1 MSEPAPDEE
10 ELIVTEEGV
19 TVTKTFVP
27 DGLPVPAIRLVIE
40 STREVPVVVR
50 LQDTIPRTFSMNSV
64 GFHPEYGADNWTAH
78 QDHRVVY
85 ERELDPAED
94 VETVYGI
101 RINKPE
107 QAVPFMTPPELT
119 VRSSPVMSDS
129 GANTG
134 SPIATPA
141 DAQAAKELLA
151 TDATEG
157 TTTQPATSTAD
168 VDAHAAA
175 EQSLITTQLIEE
187 IEAGELESSERQ
199 ALREALGIEETT
211 DVATRVSHLQSR
223 IEEVAAHQTSMR
235 EDLERLEG
243 ADETAG
249 EADIDAIEMEL
260 QTLVD
265 RVDALEDAVTQHSE
279 HELSDLEARL
289 EAATD
294 RLNAIEDDVAT
305 LRDDVDA
312 IQRWRNRLGDLFS

>member
-10 ELIVTEEGV
+10 ELIVEAEGV

-27 DGLPVPAIRLVIE
+27 DDLPVPAIRFVIE
-40 STREVPVVVR
+40 STREAPVVVTI
-50 LQDTIPRTFSMNSV
+50 QDTIPRTFSMNSV

-107 QAVPFMTPPELT
+107 QAVPFMTRPELT
-119 VRSSPVMSDS
+119 VRSSPVASDT
-129 GANTG
+129 GADTA
-134 SPIATPA
+134 SPIATPEN
-141 DAQAAKELLA
+141 AQATKELLA
-151 TDATEG
+151 ADAADGTATEDIG
-157 TTTQPATSTAD
+157 THA
-168 VDAHAAA
+168 VDK
-175 EQSLITTQLIEE
+175 ELSITTQLVEE
-187 IEAGELESSERQ
+187 IEAGELGASERQ
-199 ALREALGIEETT
+199 ALREALEIEEPT
-211 DVATRVSHLQSR
+211 DVETRVSHLQSR
-223 IEEVAAHQTSMR
+223 IEDIAAYQTSMR

-249 EADIDAIEMEL
+249 EADIEAIEMEL

-265 RVDALEDAVTQHSE
+265 RVDTLEDAVAQHSE